1 MITYTYKVSMTPG
14 GIPVRCKLGQYD
26 DDWTIVFTL
35 YSTYGTFSIESG
47 TTAKIRGTKRDGLGY
62 SANATINIS
71 AGTVTVAGDK
81 QITAVAGDNLFELVL
96 LKGTKELSTAN
107 IIFSVEPAA
116 MDAGT
121 LVSDSQ
127 VQEILD
133 MSADVIAASANV
145 STLRGN
151 FAPTYS
157 TGPYAVGDYVMH
169 DNQLYRCTTATTT
182 GEAWTA
188 GHWTAVAL
196 GGDVSNLKTAFEYT
210 APYDL
215 VAYGKKAT
223 KTVTDVTFIWHGNT
237 CTVNGAAGGSRYHQ
251 FYDSPNALPAGVV
264 HGSQLYVQCESSNSG
279 VRLQIRYYN
288 GTTHIL
294 LVETTTDTK
303 VTIPNDAIG
312 IMLRISVTNGTVCT
326 DAAITMSVL
335 TAETNVELTGKMQ
348 DVVAYTM
355 ALDKT
360 NATTLTEESD
370 IDQLT
375 VGNYVVPNST
385 VAQALSM
392 PMLAGGRLYAMDGNA
407 NNRFLQMYITLG
419 DSRHRNLAFRGFN
432 GANWTEWWQCETSDN
447 TASAIASVADAIA
460 LKTVQGTNETLTAQ
474 AYAPYT
480 SYNDFPMDSI
490 IAVNR
495 APLADGPTG
504 DGFLINDGSTPGY
517 QRGICVTVTQSSTGA
532 TSTAFQI
539 FVGYYGSISDVPI
552 ISYRSAIVSSGIRN
566 WSPWAKLS
574 QDRFLGATNIVIRAS
589 TAYKWFTDL
598 DDAPINTIY
607 QIDKD
612 CVSGVLANHPAPG
625 YSAVL
630 MTYAFAV
637 STRHG
642 MVQTLYSLQSNV
654 PIEYIRYGWLNN
666 TDDYRWTPW
675 RKVVTEAVT

>member
-1 MITYTYKVSMTPG
+1 MAIRKDLGIATAYGYAVSKGYTGTEEEFAVLMASYASV
-14 GIPVRCKLGQYD
+14 GQ
-26 DDWTIVFTL
+26 TATQAA
-35 YSTYGTFSIESG
+35 ESASESA
-47 TTAKIRGTKRDGLGY
+47 TA
-62 SANATINIS
+62 S
-71 AGTVTVAGDK
+71 AGSAAQSAQSATNASNSATAASTSETNAAGSA
-81 QITAVAGDNLFELVL
+81 T
-96 LKGTKELSTAN
+96 
-107 IIFSVEPAA
+107 
-116 MDAGT
+116 DAGT
-121 LVSDSQ
+121 EALKAEGVTLGKQNGVDVGNDSPYYHANTKYYSEQAQATYDQAVAVKNSIPADYTALSGEVNELKADLSESVSD
-127 VQEILD
+127 
-133 MSADVIAASANV
+133 
-145 STLRGN
+145 
-151 FAPTYS
+151 
-157 TGPYAVGDYVMH
+157 
-169 DNQLYRCTTATTT
+169 
-182 GEAWTA
+182 
-188 GHWTAVAL
+188 
-196 GGDVSNLKTAFEYT
+196 LKNAFEHT
-210 APYDL
+210 APYDI
-215 VAYGKKAT
+215 VAYGEKAT

-237 CTVNGAAGGSRYHQ
+237 CTVNGTAGGNRHHP

-279 VRLQIRYYN
+279 VLLQIRYYN

-312 IMLRISVTNGTVCT
+312 IMLRIVVANGTVCT

-335 TAETNVELTGKMQ
+335 TAETNVDLTRKMQ
-348 DVVAYTM
+348 DVIAYTM
-355 ALDKT
+355 ALDKA

-375 VGNYVVPNST
+375 VGNYVIQNST
-385 VAQALSM
+385 VAQALSL
-392 PMLAGGRLYAMDGNA
+392 PMLAGGRLYTMDGNA

-419 DSRHRNLAFRGFN
+419 DSRNRNLAFRGFN
-432 GANWTEWWQCETSDN
+432 GTNWSEWWQCETSDN
-447 TASAIASVADAIA
+447 TASAIASAEAVLA
-460 LKTVQGTNETLTAQ
+460 LKTIQGTNETLTAQ
-474 AYAPYT
+474 DYAPYT
-480 SYNDFPMDSI
+480 SYNDLPMDSI

-495 APLADGPTG
+495 APLEDGPTG
-504 DGFLINDGSTPGY
+504 DAFLINDDSTNGY
-517 QRGICVTVTQSSTGA
+517 QRGICMTVTQSSTGA

-539 FVGYYGSISDVPI
+539 FVGYYSAISNVPI
-552 ISYRSAIVSSGIRN
+552 ISYRTAVVSSGVRT

-598 DDAPINTIY
+598 NDVPINTIY

-642 MVQTLYSLQSNV
+642 MVQTLYSLQSNEPV
-654 PIEYIRYGWLNN
+654 EYIRYGWLNN

-675 RKVVTEAVT
+675 RKVVTEAVL